1 MILPLSWLSDF
12 ADVGKI
18 SAKQFCDRMTATGS
32 KVEQFSDVAGKVENV
47 VIGRILKIRQ
57 HPDAERLVVCRVD
70 TGDGERQIVTAA
82 KNVFEGAIVPVAK
95 APATLADGTVIK
107 SGKLRGEVSDGMFC
121 SYAELGLTKNDMPE
135 APDDGILILNEYG
148 AEEKDVGSDVCGFL
162 KMRDIAVE
170 FEITPNRPDCLSVIG
185 LAREAAA
192 SFDGECRIPEPKVR
206 EHGGDIADYLSVTV
220 SSKKCA
226 RYSARVVRNVKIAPS
241 PLWMR
246 MRLRAAGVRPINN
259 IVDITNY
266 VMLEYGQPMHAFD
279 YSCLDGGKID
289 VHTVEE
295 GTEFITLDGETHK
308 LKGGTLVIADGKKP
322 VALAGVMG
330 GLNSEIKDTT
340 ETVVFESAC
349 FDGASVRI
357 AARNANERTESSSR
371 FEKGLDAE
379 NTVPALRR
387 ACELVELLGAGET
400 VKGEIDVYPE
410 KKKVCTLPFEPD
422 RYNRYLGINVPA
434 KEQENILKKLHFGL
448 KDGVITVPSYLDDV
462 RCMNDVAEEIV
473 RIHGYDAI
481 ESAPLVTAIAQS
493 GLYPHQRMLESCHET
508 LTACGLDE
516 IYTFTFISAKWYEK
530 CGIPEAERKS
540 VEIMNPFGEDTKTMR
555 VSPIPS
561 MLETVARNCNYK
573 AESLRLYEAAKVFIP
588 RDGVVTNTHGLEGS
602 LPDERTVFCIA
613 LYNAGDFYTLKGIC
627 EALCRTAGIV
637 PEFRADSENPVY
649 HPGRCA
655 DMFKDGVKL
664 GTLGQL
670 HPLNAKNYSFDK
682 PVYIAT
688 VDFGLLYEN
697 RGPEKAY
704 KPLPKY
710 PAITRDFSF
719 LCDKSTEIATIEACM
734 KNAAGRLLESVA
746 LFDVYEGTG
755 LPDGKK
761 SVSFRVTLRASD
773 RTLTDDEAIKSSDK
787 IVSKVKAELGA
798 ELRA

>member
-1 MILPLSWLSDF
+1 MILPLSWLADF
-12 ADVGKI
+12 VDTGDI
-18 SAKQFCDRMTATGS
+18 TAKQFCDRMTATGS
-32 KVEQFSDVAGKVENV
+32 KVESFSDVAGKVENC
-47 VIGRILKIRQ
+47 VIGRILKIER
-57 HPDAERLVVCRVD
+57 HPDAERLVVCQVD
-70 TGDGERQIVTAA
+70 MGDGQRQIVTAA

-107 SGKLRGEVSDGMFC
+107 SGKLRGAVSDGMFC
-121 SYAELGLTKNDMPE
+121 SFAELGLTKNDMPE

-148 AEEKDVGSDVCGFL
+148 ASVSDVGRDVCEFL
-162 KMRDIAVE
+162 GMRDIAVE

-192 SFDGECRIPEPKVR
+192 SFDGECRIPEPKVT
-206 EHGGDIADYLSVTV
+206 EHGGSVSDYLSVTV
-220 SSKKCA
+220 SSKKCM

-266 VMLEYGQPMHAFD
+266 VMIEYGQPMHAFD
-279 YSCLDGGKID
+279 YACLDGGKID
-289 VHTVEE
+289 VHTAEE
-295 GTEFITLDGETHK
+295 GTEFVTLDNETHK

-340 ETVVFESAC
+340 ATVVFESAC

-357 AARNANERTESSSR
+357 AARDCNERTESSSR

-410 KKKVCTLPFEPD
+410 KKKIFTLPFEPE
-422 RYNRYLGINVPA
+422 RYNGYLGISVPA

-448 KDGVITVPSYLDDV
+448 KNGVITVPSYRDDV

-493 GLYPHQRMLESCHET
+493 GLYPHQKMLEKCHET

-516 IYTFTFISAKWYEK
+516 IYTFSFISAKWYEK
-530 CGIPEAERKS
+530 CGIAESERRS
-540 VEIMNPFGEDTKTMR
+540 VEIVNPFGEDTKTMR

-573 AESLRLYEAAKVFIP
+573 AEQLRLYEAAKVFIP
-588 RDGVVTNTHGLEGS
+588 REGVVTNVHGLEGT

-613 LYNAGDFYTLKGIC
+613 LWNAGDFYTLKGIV
-627 EALCRTAGIV
+627 ERLVETAGATA
-637 PEFRADSENPVY
+637 EFTANASDPVF

-655 DMFKDGVKL
+655 DVLVNGVKL
-664 GTLGQL
+664 GVLGQL
-670 HPLNAKNYSFDK
+670 HPANAKNYSFDK

-697 RGPEKAY
+697 RGPEKQY

-719 LCDKSTEIATIEACM
+719 LCEKALEIAAIERCM
-734 KNAAGRLLESVA
+734 KSAAGRLLESIS
-746 LFDVYEGTG
+746 LFDIYEGTG

-773 RTLTDDEAIKSSDK
+773 RTLTDDEAIKASDK
-787 IVSKVKAELGA
+787 IVSRVKNELGA
-798 ELRA
+798 ELRS

>member
-1 MILPLSWLSDF
+1 
-12 ADVGKI
+12 
-18 SAKQFCDRMTATGS
+18 
-32 KVEQFSDVAGKVENV
+32 
-47 VIGRILKIRQ
+47 
-57 HPDAERLVVCRVD
+57 
-70 TGDGERQIVTAA
+70 
-82 KNVFEGAIVPVAK
+82 
-95 APATLADGTVIK
+95 
-107 SGKLRGEVSDGMFC
+107 
-121 SYAELGLTKNDMPE
+121 
-135 APDDGILILNEYG
+135 
-148 AEEKDVGSDVCGFL
+148 
-162 KMRDIAVE
+162 
-170 FEITPNRPDCLSVIG
+170 
-185 LAREAAA
+185 
-192 SFDGECRIPEPKVR
+192 
-206 EHGGDIADYLSVTV
+206 
-220 SSKKCA
+220 
-226 RYSARVVRNVKIAPS
+226 
-241 PLWMR
+241 MR

-295 GTEFITLDGETHK
+295 GTEFVTLDNETHK

-340 ETVVFESAC
+340 KVVVFESAC

-357 AARNANERTESSSR
+357 SARNANERTESSSR

-387 ACELVELLGAGET
+387 ACELVELLNAGDT
-400 VKGEIDVYPE
+400 VTGEIDVYPE
-410 KKKVCTLPFEPD
+410 KKKIFTLPFEPE
-422 RYNRYLGINVPA
+422 RYNRFLGINVPA
-434 KEQENILKKLHFGL
+434 DEQENILKKLHFGL
-448 KDGVITVPSYLDDV
+448 ESGVITVPSYRDDV

-481 ESAPLVTAIAQS
+481 ESAPLVTAISQS
-493 GLYPHQRMLESCHET
+493 GLYPHQVMLEKCHET

-516 IYTFTFISAKWYEK
+516 IYTFTFIPAKWYEK
-530 CGIPEAERKS
+530 CGIPEDKRKS

-561 MLETVARNCNYK
+561 MLETVALNCSRK
-573 AESLRLYEAAKVFIP
+573 AETLRLYEAAKVFIP
-588 RDGVVTNTHGLEGS
+588 REGVVTNTHGLDGS
-602 LPDERTVFCIA
+602 LPDERVVFCMA
-613 LYNAGDFYTLKGIC
+613 LYNAGDFYTLKGVC
-627 EALCRTAGIV
+627 EALCAAAGITPTFV
-637 PEFRADSENPVY
+637 SDASDPVF

-655 DMFKDGVKL
+655 DIFTGDVKL
-664 GTLGQL
+664 GTVGQL
-670 HPLNAKNYSFDK
+670 HPQNAKNYSFDK

-719 LCDKSTEIATIEACM
+719 VCDKATEIATIEKCM
-734 KNAAGRLLESVA
+734 AKAAGKLLESVV
-746 LFDVYEGTG
+746 LFDIYEGTG
-755 LPDGKK
+755 LPENKK

-773 RTLTDDEAIKSSDK
+773 RTLTDEEAIKSSDK
-787 IVSKVKAELGA
+787 IVAAAKAELGA
-798 ELRA
+798 ELRS